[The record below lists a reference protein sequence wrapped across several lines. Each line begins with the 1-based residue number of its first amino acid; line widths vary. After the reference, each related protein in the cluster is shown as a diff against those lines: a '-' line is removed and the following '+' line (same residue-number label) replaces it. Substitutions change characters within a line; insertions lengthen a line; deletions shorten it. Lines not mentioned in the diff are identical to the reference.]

1 MAEKFKKVGKQL
13 IKNTHIHL
21 GIRANLNDA
30 GIVKTLPGIASIISL
45 GCGLGYLAS
54 GGNKPRP
61 YVASAVG
68 TVCFGLMYLKLNEK
82 KQEDIL
88 IPRSSTI
95 PLPEDELPN
104 YLQRIGNGQPTRHSL
119 NEIAHALGVDLT
131 QLVGAYL
138 YAGDIAI
145 FFSIANTGKTIMG
158 IQSSIDMA
166 EGQCSLIPMETL
178 PPVQEVHYFLFEM
191 NQAQIRKR
199 LRPKNEGEQV
209 INFPSNVIIHDSKG
223 CFNYVDDFL
232 KHIALMAETEMT
244 KDTVIIIDTI
254 TDLCPNFF
262 SKEVSHVINAM
273 RNIQA
278 NALTKKR
285 ITITFLIE
293 AHAKKHHDWDVL
305 ELESLKGS
313 VNQANLADSVFALGL
328 TADKSVRYLKLL
340 KDRNDEKPNTVDL
353 IKIKTSPYLHFDYYG
368 TGSEGDVLP
377 EKPGRNKQSQNQPFN
392 KPCPTAHEK
401 NGPYERLTPEDRDL
415 LYKLKN
421 EGMGGDNILSQPQFR
436 GKLDHRIQIDRVI
449 KQMVKKD
456 GYPPIVKTKSS
467 SSKK

>member
-1 MAEKFKKVGKQL
+1 MAEKIKKVGKQL

-54 GGNKPRP
+54 GGNKCHP
-61 YVASAVG
+61 YVASALG

-88 IPRSSTI
+88 IPGPQTI
-95 PLPEDELPN
+95 PLPEYGLPE
-104 YLQRIGNGQPTRHSL
+104 YLQPIGNGQPKRHTL
-119 NEIAHALGVDLT
+119 NEIAHTLGVDLT
-131 QLVGAYL
+131 QLVGVYL
-138 YAGDIAI
+138 YEGDIAF
-145 FFSIANTGKTIMG
+145 FFSTANIGKTIVG

-166 EGQCSLIPMETL
+166 EGQCSLIPMETM

-191 NQAQIRKR
+191 NQAHMRKR
-199 LRPKNEGEQV
+199 LRPVNEGEQV

-223 CFNYVDDFL
+223 CFNSVDDFL
-232 KHIALMAETEMT
+232 KHIARMAEFEMT
-244 KDTVIIIDTI
+244 KDTVIVIDTI

-293 AHAKKHHDWDVL
+293 AHTTKHHVWDTL

-313 VNQANLADSVFALGL
+313 VNQANLADSVFALGI

-340 KDRNDEKPNTVDL
+340 KGRNDEKPNTVDL
-353 IKIKTSPYLHFDYYG
+353 IKINHSPYLHFDYYG
-368 TGSEGDVLP
+368 TGSERDVLP
-377 EKPGRNKQSQNQPFN
+377 EKPGSNKQSQNHPFN
-392 KPCPTAHEK
+392 KPCPTANEK

-421 EGMGGDNILSQPQFR
+421 EGMGGDKILSQPQFS
-436 GKLDHRIQIDRVI
+436 GKLYHRVQIDRVI
-449 KQMVKKD
+449 EQMVKKD

-467 SSKK
+467 PSK